1 MDHKGSPPL
10 RVLTEG
16 LMGRLIGVG
25 RASLVAQTVK
35 NLLAM
40 QGFDPWVRK
49 IPWRRAWQLTPFS
62 PGESH
67 AQKSL

>member
-1 MDHKGSPPL
+1 MDHKGSPPR

-16 LMGRLIGVG
+16 LMNRLIGVG
-25 RASLVAQTVK
+25 RASLVAQMIK
-35 NLLAM
+35 NLPAV
-40 QGFDPWVRK
+40 QGFHPWVRK